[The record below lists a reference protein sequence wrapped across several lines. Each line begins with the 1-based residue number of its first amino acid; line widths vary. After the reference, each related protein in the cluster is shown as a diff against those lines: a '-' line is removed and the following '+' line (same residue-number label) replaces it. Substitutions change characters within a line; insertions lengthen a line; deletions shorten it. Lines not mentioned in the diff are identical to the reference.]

1 MGITPNNI
9 SGSPQELADY
19 FRCSGQTAP
28 NLTTPK
34 LSDAISGKLIWIIGI
49 ATCVLMIALGFIEH
63 PIAYKILFG
72 VTILGIIGVLILIVC
87 KYDNL
92 KNAAAVFLFLA
103 VAFALILGITKLQAI
118 SDIAIQKFTEQKP

>member
-1 MGITPNNI
+1 MEITPNKI
-9 SGSPQELADY
+9 SGSPQELTDY

-28 NLTTPK
+28 NLTSPK

-49 ATCVLMIALGFIEH
+49 STCVLMIALGFIEN

-72 VTILGIIGVLILIVC
+72 VTILGTIGVLILIVC

-92 KNAAAVFLFLA
+92 KTRLRSSSFWRLRSL
-103 VAFALILGITKLQAI
+103 
-118 SDIAIQKFTEQKP
+118 